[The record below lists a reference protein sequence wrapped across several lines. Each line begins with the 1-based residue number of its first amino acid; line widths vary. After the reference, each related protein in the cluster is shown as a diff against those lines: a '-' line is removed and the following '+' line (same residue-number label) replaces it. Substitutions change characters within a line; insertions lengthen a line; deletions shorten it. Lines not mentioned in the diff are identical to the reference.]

1 MKKEIFFDLETQRWS
16 TEVEGGWDN
25 IRGFGLSI
33 AVSWDKGHG
42 FRDWSES
49 KVQEL
54 IKELAQFD
62 TIIGF
67 NLLKFDYEV
76 LSGYADDVHM
86 LLDGKTFDIFIDVK
100 DRLPHDVKWP
110 SLEEISSPTLGI
122 EKLGTGYEAV
132 SWFQEGKIKEVIN
145 YCRQDVE
152 LTREIYEYGREHGLI
167 YYCPTRG
174 VRIEVKVD
182 WK

>member
-1 MKKEIFFDLETQRWS
+1 M
-16 TEVEGGWDN
+16 EGGWTN
-25 IRGFGLSI
+25 IRRFGLSF

-42 FRDWSES
+42 FRDWAES

-54 IKELAQFD
+54 LKELVQFD
-62 TIIGF
+62 KIIGF

-76 LSGYADDVHM
+76 LSGYEDDVHM
-86 LLDGKTFDIFIDVK
+86 SLDGKTCDIFIDVR
-100 DRLPHDVKWP
+100 DRLPDDVKWP
-110 SLEEISSPTLGI
+110 SLEEISSSTLGAG
-122 EKLGTGYEAV
+122 KLGTGFEAV
-132 SWFQEGKIKEVIN
+132 GWFQKGKIKEVID

-152 LTREIYEYGREHGLI
+152 LTREIYEYGREHGLV

>member
-1 MKKEIFFDLETQRWS
+1 M
-16 TEVEGGWDN
+16 
-25 IRGFGLSI
+25 
-33 AVSWDKGHG
+33 
-42 FRDWSES
+42 
-49 KVQEL
+49 
-54 IKELAQFD
+54 
-62 TIIGF
+62 
-67 NLLKFDYEV
+67 
-76 LSGYADDVHM
+76 
-86 LLDGKTFDIFIDVK
+86 
-100 DRLPHDVKWP
+100 
-110 SLEEISSPTLGI
+110 
-122 EKLGTGYEAV
+122 GTGYEAV

>member
-1 MKKEIFFDLETQRWS
+1 M
-16 TEVEGGWDN
+16 
-25 IRGFGLSI
+25 
-33 AVSWDKGHG
+33 
-42 FRDWSES
+42 
-49 KVQEL
+49 
-54 IKELAQFD
+54 
-62 TIIGF
+62 
-67 NLLKFDYEV
+67 
-76 LSGYADDVHM
+76 
-86 LLDGKTFDIFIDVK
+86 
-100 DRLPHDVKWP
+100 
-110 SLEEISSPTLGI
+110 
-122 EKLGTGYEAV
+122 